1 MVVSVF
7 SIILGLSIAVLVL
20 QFRLKIFVW
29 DVYWFGA
36 GIAILSSVLVFGFGA
51 LYLFQKLKIQPA
63 QLLKESA

>member
-1 MVVSVF
+1 
-7 SIILGLSIAVLVL
+7 
-20 QFRLKIFVW
+20 VW

-36 GIAILSSVLVFGFGA
+36 GIAILSSVLIFGFGA